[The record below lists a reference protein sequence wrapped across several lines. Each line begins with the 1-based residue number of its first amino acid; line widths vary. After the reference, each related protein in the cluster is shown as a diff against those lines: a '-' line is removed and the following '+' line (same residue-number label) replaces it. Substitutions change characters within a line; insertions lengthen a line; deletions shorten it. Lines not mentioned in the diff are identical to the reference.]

1 MFNQAAQATTPQLPP
16 PAGMSAP
23 PALGPPTPA
32 PYVGG
37 GLVKMV
43 SLKQLTDEEQR
54 STQAQQ
60 HQPIIQGLAAHV
72 RQQFMTARQAR
83 LNAGVEERM
92 LRNLRARR
100 GEYDPEVMAEIRKT
114 GGSEIYMML
123 TSTKCRAVGAWLR
136 DVFLGIKDEK
146 CWTVDPTPMPDLPDN
161 LKQSCLAHVQEQAQA
176 WAAIGQPPTPAMIED
191 AHQMVCDRTLAQVKD
206 LAKQVM
212 LRMEAKME
220 DQTVE
225 GLWLEALNAF
235 LDDLTTFPAA
245 ILKGPVVR
253 RKPRMQW
260 VNGQVQVDDKLVLE
274 WDRVA
279 PQNCYPS
286 PGATSPNNGAFIER
300 HQLSRDALT
309 ALIGVEGY
317 DDNAI
322 KAVLNDYGM
331 GGLREWLTNDMS
343 FAEAAGQS
351 TSSVM
356 QNPDGLIDALQY
368 WGSASGKMLL
378 AWGMDKK
385 QVPEEA
391 KEYQVEVWL
400 IGSWVIKATLNPDPL
415 KRRPYFK
422 ASFEDIPGAFWGNAV
437 ADLVRDTQRMCNASA
452 RAIANNMS
460 IASGPQVW
468 VNVDRMPTGEDVTQM
483 FPWKIWQGTSDPLGS
498 TAQPIVFFQPQSF
511 VGELM
516 QVYQMFSTL
525 ADEAASMP
533 KYMTGDSPG
542 GGAGRTSSGLSMLMT
557 NAGKSI
563 KQVVSNIDTWVI
575 KPAIERLYFYNMR
588 YGDDP
593 DLKGDANVVA
603 RGANSLTIKDN
614 LQVRRNEFLQSTA
627 NPIDMAIIGQSGRGA
642 VLREVARGLDMD
654 TDEIVPSPEQM
665 RINQAQAQ
673 QQAAQQEQMQAALQQ
688 QQGGGQQGAGSMKGA
703 GAGGAQN
710 NPQGTPRTLQPNG
723 APAGGVDQ
731 RIH

>member
-1 MFNQAAQATTPQLPP
+1 MFTEAAQSTPLPPQLPA
-16 PAGMSAP
+16 PA
-23 PALGPPTPA
+23 ALGPPTPA

-43 SLKQLTDEEQR
+43 SLKQMDEEEQR
-54 STQAQQ
+54 SKALTQQQ
-60 HQPIIQGLAAHV
+60 QPIIQGLAGRV
-72 RQQFMTARQAR
+72 REQWMTARQAR
-83 LNAGVEERM
+83 LNSGVEERM

-100 GEYDPEVMAEIRKT
+100 GEYDPEVLAEIRKT

-136 DVFLGIKDEK
+136 DVFLGQRDEK
-146 CWTVDPTPMPDLPDN
+146 CWTVEPTPMPDLPPN
-161 LKQSCLAHVQEQAQA
+161 LEQSTLALVMQEAQQ
-176 WAAIGQPPTPAMIED
+176 WAAAGLPPTPDMIDEC
-191 AHQMVCDRTLAQVKD
+191 HQMVKDRTLAELKEKARQH
-206 LAKQVM
+206 M
-212 LRMEAKME
+212 ERMGLKME
-220 DQTVE
+220 DQMVE
-225 GLWLEALNAF
+225 GQWLEALDAVI
-235 LDDLTTFPAA
+235 DDLTTFPCA

-260 VNGQVQVDDKLVLE
+260 INGELKVEDKLVLE
-274 WDRVA
+274 WERVA
-279 PQNCYPS
+279 PQNAYPS
-286 PGATSPNNGAFIER
+286 PGATDPNNGAFIER
-300 HQLSRDALT
+300 HQLSRQDLNDM
-309 ALIGVEGY
+309 IGVEGY
-317 DDNAI
+317 DDGAI
-322 KAVLNDYGM
+322 KSVIHEYGV

-356 QNPDGLIDALQY
+356 QNSDGLIDALQY

-378 AWGMDKK
+378 AWGMDKAK
-385 QVPEEA
+385 IPDES

-400 IGSWVIKATLNPDPL
+400 IGHWVIKATLNPDPL

-422 ASFEDIPGAFWGNAV
+422 ASYEEIPGAFWGNSV
-437 ADLVRDTQRMCNASA
+437 ADLVRDTQRMCNAAA

-468 VNVDRMPTGEDVTQM
+468 VNVDRMPSGEDVTQM
-483 FPWKIWQGTSDPLGS
+483 FPWKIWQGTTDPMGS
-498 TAQPIVFFQPQSF
+498 TAAPIVFFQPQSF

-516 QVYQMFSTL
+516 QVYQMFSTI
-525 ADEAASMP
+525 ADESASMP
-533 KYMTGDSPG
+533 RYMTGDSPG

-563 KQVVSNIDTWVI
+563 KQIVNNVDVSII
-575 KPAIERLYFYNMR
+575 KPTVERLFFYNMR

-593 DLKGDANVVA
+593 DLKGDCNVVA
-603 RGANSLTIKDN
+603 RGANSVSIKEN

-627 NPIDMAIIGQSGRGA
+627 NPIDMQILGPQGRA
-642 VLREVARGLDMD
+642 ALLREAAKGLDMD
-654 TDEIVPSPEQM
+654 TDDIVPSVEQL
-665 RINQAQAQ
+665 RINQAIQMNQAQQMQAQ
-673 QQAAQQEQMQAALQQ
+673 QQPT
-688 QQGGGQQGAGSMKGA
+688 GGVKAG
-703 GAGGAQN
+703 GAGGAQ
-710 NPQGTPRTLQPNG
+710 TSSMAAPRTMQPSG